1 MPAVTTPGR
10 WAAKV
15 PAIASTAMIGK
26 KRPTTIASA
35 SAVLYHAVLPLNPA
49 NALPLL
55 AAELVNAYS
64 TSDSPCGPAFS
75 MDALSPGSAMATAVP
90 IKTAAGSARM

>member
-1 MPAVTTPGR
+1 
-10 WAAKV
+10 
-15 PAIASTAMIGK
+15 MIGR
-26 KRPTTIASA
+26 KRPITIASA
-35 SAVLYHAVLPLNPA
+35 SAMLYQAVLPLNPA

-75 MDALSPGSAMATAVP
+75 IDARSPGSAIATAVP
-90 IKTAAGSARM
+90 IRTAAGRARM

>member
-1 MPAVTTPGR
+1 MPAVMTPGR

-15 PAIASTAMIGK
+15 PAIASAAMIGR

-35 SAVLYHAVLPLNPA
+35 RAMLYHTVLPLKPA
-49 NALPLL
+49 KALPLL

-64 TSDSPCGPAFS
+64 TSESPCGPAFS
-75 MDALSPGSAMATAVP
+75 IDARSQRSDIATAVP
-90 IKTAAGSARM
+90 VKTAAGRASM